1 MHQLTGVFQSGNP
14 PQCGVRRVVLAS
26 YQRTGLVITVPR
38 PGKTMWVF
46 FIYFFFKTKECA
58 KAGTEDV
65 KRGLKMLII
74 EGKGCFVEG
83 IFNLP
88 TV

>member
-1 MHQLTGVFQSGNP
+1 MWSAPRCLGELSEDRAGNCCTSTWENNVFSF
-14 PQCGVRRVVLAS
+14 L
-26 YQRTGLVITVPR
+26 YI
-38 PGKTMWVF
+38 
-46 FIYFFFKTKECA
+46 FFKTKECA